1 MKKRI
6 LTILLTITM
15 ISSYIAPVYAMQI
28 FIELNIQTQGNHI
41 TLQVEQSDTIESI
54 KAKIQ
59 DKNGINPNLQTL
71 YYDDKVLEDN
81 RILTD
86 YNIQEGATLDLVTT
100 VVAYNCNQKKAYISL
115 ETALSESLE
124 GDVIELWAETNR
136 ENVTL
141 PPGVE
146 LFANEGYTGTV
157 STNIE
162 GKGVCEEFNF
172 GWFSRKFYITNSYSI
187 TYYDQ
192 GGNDF
197 SGVHDEGYPTTF
209 VIESNVQLK
218 SASKTGYDFDGWYDN
233 SDCTGDP
240 LTGWYLYTY
249 INNVNLYAKWGI
261 NKYTVTFNENGHGT
275 APESIENVEYNTK
288 IVKPLD
294 PSEDKFEFN
303 GWYKEETCTSKW
315 DFDNDVVTDNITL
328 YAKWNYQIIEGKD
341 LEINIDNE
349 SDVAFISSA
358 DYDKFFDGANII
370 TSCGVKVDG
379 LFIDSS
385 NYTHEPGSTKITLKS
400 TYLSALDV
408 GEHVLSIVSLD
419 GQADTPFTIT
429 KSPIPTPT
437 PTPDPTP
444 EYVIPK
450 TGVDGAY
457 PNNHS
462 LLKVSSLSLLAIG
475 TYIAIKKKKDNY

>member
-28 FIELNIQTQGNHI
+28 FIKLNIQTQGNYI
-41 TLQVEQSDTIESI
+41 TLEVEPSDTIENV

-59 DKNGINPNLQTL
+59 DKNSISPNSQTL
-71 YYDDKVLEDN
+71 YYKNNKLEDN
-81 RILTD
+81 RTLAD
-86 YNIQEGATLDLVTT
+86 YNIQKEATLDLVTS
-100 VVAYNCNQKKAYISL
+100 VVAYNCTKSEAYSSL
-115 ETALSESLE
+115 TEALKNAEANDE
-124 GDVIELWAETNR
+124 IELWSN
-136 ENVTL
+136 ENNEDVIL
-141 PPGVE
+141 PLGVV

-157 STNIE
+157 STDIE

-172 GWFSRKFYITNSYSI
+172 GWFSRKFYITKSYSI

-197 SGVHDEGYPTTF
+197 SGVHEEGYPTTF
-209 VIESNVQLK
+209 VIESNVQLR

-249 INNVNLYAKWGI
+249 INNVNLYAKWEI

-275 APESIENVEYNTK
+275 APESIENAEYNTK

-349 SDVAFISSA
+349 SDVVFISSA
-358 DYDKFFDGANII
+358 DYNKFFDGANII

-379 LFIDSS
+379 SFIDSS
-385 NYTHEPGSTKITLKS
+385 NYTHEPSSTKITLKS
-400 TYLSALDV
+400 TYLSTLDI

-419 GQADTPFTIT
+419 GHADTSLTIT

-457 PNNHS
+457 SNNHS

-475 TYIAIKKKKDNY
+475 TYIAIKKKKDN